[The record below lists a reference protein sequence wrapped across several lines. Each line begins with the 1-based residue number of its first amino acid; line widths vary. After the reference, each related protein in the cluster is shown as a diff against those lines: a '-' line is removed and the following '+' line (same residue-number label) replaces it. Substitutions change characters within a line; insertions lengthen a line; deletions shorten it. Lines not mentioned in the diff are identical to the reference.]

1 MKNMMYLQIA
11 VFVLLAGLCISCNR
25 DKAGEAPQQD
35 KIVLNSSP
43 ELFELTSEWAA
54 VFCKLN
60 PEVDIEVLKT
70 SESTIAENLG
80 NTAQLSFVTSS
91 FEAVMNDK
99 APWKVIVGRDIIVP
113 VVNARNPFIQEI
125 YEQGI
130 SPAGLA
136 RILNNPDDTRWSTLI
151 ENGPDVPVKLYT
163 TDDVTLHAG
172 IAKFLEKDQ
181 VSFSEINTRDSKAL
195 VASVQGDEYALGI
208 SYLADMIDPRNK
220 NLYENIKILPIDK
233 NGNGYIDYKEDVYAS
248 MDDFAR
254 GVWIGKYPKKLAN
267 NIYTVSSSHPA
278 NESERA
284 FLTWVLSK
292 GHVLLDNHGY
302 AVLPEY
308 ERLAQVKI
316 IDGYGIG
323 QPGPEVY
330 TLPKEPGF
338 FTGPLPYILGSLL
351 FLTLLLYYSI
361 RIWRREEIPVQG
373 SLIPGLA
380 MNADQVEVAQGLYYD
395 KTHTWAYMEKNGMV
409 KVGIDDFLQRV
420 TGPLTNVKMLSPG
433 VRVRKGMKAVSIIQD
448 GKQLDICAP
457 VSGTI
462 REQNTHLSED
472 SSLLNSS
479 PYAEG
484 WIYKIEPAN
493 WVKEVQFL
501 IMGNPYKQWLKKEFQ
516 RLKEFITDTVRS
528 ENTAYGLVL
537 QDGGE
542 IREHILK
549 DLGPEMW
556 EDFQNNFM
564 DVSS

>member
-1 MKNMMYLQIA
+1 MKNMVYLQIG

-25 DKAGEAPQQD
+25 DKAQDLPQQD
-35 KIVLNSSP
+35 RIVLNSSP

-60 PEVDIEVLKT
+60 PEVDIQVLKT

-91 FEAVMNDK
+91 FEAEMNDK
-99 APWKVIVGRDIIVP
+99 ALWKVIVGRDIIVP
-113 VVNARNPFIQEI
+113 VINARNPYIQEI

-136 RILNNPDDTRWSTLI
+136 RILNNPENTRWSSLI
-151 ENGPDVPVKLYT
+151 ENGPDLPVSLYM

-172 IAKFLEKDQ
+172 IAKFLEKEQ
-181 VSFSEINTRDSKAL
+181 VSFSRENTRDPKGL

-208 SYLADMIDPRNK
+208 CYLADMIDPRNED
-220 NLYENIKILPIDK
+220 LFANIKILPIDK

-248 MDDFAR
+248 MDEFAR

-278 NESERA
+278 NEGERA
-284 FLTWVLSK
+284 FLTWVLTR
-292 GHVLLDNHGY
+292 GHVLLDNHGF
-302 AVLPEY
+302 AKLPEY
-308 ERLAQVKI
+308 ERLAQVNI

-323 QPGPEVY
+323 QPGPGVY

-338 FTGPLPYILGSLL
+338 FTGSLPYILGSLIL
-351 FLTLLLYYSI
+351 LTLFMYYSI
-361 RIWRREEIPVQG
+361 RIWRREDFPDQE
-373 SLIPGLA
+373 SLLPGLA
-380 MNADQVEVAQGLYYD
+380 WSEDQVEVAPGLYYD
-395 KTHTWAYMEKNGMV
+395 KTHTWAFMEKDGTV

-420 TGPLTNVKMLSPG
+420 TGPLTKVKMLPPG
-433 VRVRKGMKAVSIIQD
+433 ARIRKGKKAVSIIQD

-462 REQNTHLSED
+462 REQNAHLTKD

-479 PYAEG
+479 PHVEG
-484 WIYKIEPAN
+484 WIYRIEPAN
-493 WVKEVQFL
+493 WFKEVQFL

-516 RLKEFITDTVRS
+516 RLKEFLTDTIRI
-528 ENTAYGLVL
+528 ENTAYGHVL